1 MIDLNDIRKMFAEEM
16 SATSNVRYSFD
27 TALFKVS
34 QKIYQQGL
42 DDGLKQQEGAA
53 HGIVAKD
60 SV

>member
-1 MIDLNDIRKMFAEEM
+1 MIDLNDIRRMFAEEM

-42 DDGLKQQEGAA
+42 EDGLKQKEME
-53 HGIVAKD
+53 K
-60 SV
+60 